1 MLLFC
6 LLYRR
11 LPRSGEAHGI
21 NHLTLLAQIC
31 AQNFGLEAGC
41 LKAMNNSH
49 VSTEQCLR
57 PCAQL
62 LNEYSP
68 IAAGMLAVLVPAFEP
83 MGWGT
88 REAGTLL
95 GFEYTW
101 PAIAAIAVSAVLG
114 LLVSL
119 STFLVRA
126 GLAALHG
133 LSCQAGTWPCRISF

>member
-1 MLLFC
+1 M
-6 LLYRR
+6 
-11 LPRSGEAHGI
+11 
-21 NHLTLLAQIC
+21 T
-31 AQNFGLEAGC
+31 
-41 LKAMNNSH
+41 
-49 VSTEQCLR
+49 
-57 PCAQL
+57 CAQL

-68 IAAGMLAVLVPAFEP
+68 IAAGMLSVLVPAFEP

-88 REAGTLL
+88 REPGTLL

-126 GLAALHG
+126 GLFGTHGRVYQPLVWSCCFLQALQQRCHSAAC
-133 LSCQAGTWPCRISF
+133 SRTEFASVIAGDWRDL